1 MNPERKTPR
10 ETLTEAQERY
20 SALVDKK
27 FACALSESEEGELRS
42 LERVLD
48 QAEAKLYEPFEAQ
61 LEAKIEKLE
70 KRRAWGGGVR

>member
-27 FACALSESEEGELRS
+27 FARALSASEEEELRS
-42 LERVLD
+42 LETYLD

-61 LEAKIEKLE
+61 LEDKIEKLE
-70 KRRAWGGGVR
+70 RRRAWGGGAR